1 MTKLKVK
8 VQPPKLT
15 LPSIDK
21 NNKPEQKPEVAAPII
36 TSTNNKQEIQPALVT
51 TQNSDKKTNQ
61 INKQEE
67 NPVVAAP
74 ITSTPLKNK
83 QEKQPEAATSC
94 NNINDILKPP
104 MKNNNPAAKKQTTK
118 KQNKEQKLRE
128 AAKNCTNIT
137 KYFKP
142 RELTKNTGIDI
153 SLPRQSGPRNV
164 SSKESE
170 PQLVPELNIKHFI
183 LQRSDLSES
192 VKNLQNSHNLASDY
206 QGLSGQNTE

>member
-1 MTKLKVK
+1 
-8 VQPPKLT
+8 
-15 LPSIDK
+15 
-21 NNKPEQKPEVAAPII
+21 
-36 TSTNNKQEIQPALVT
+36 
-51 TQNSDKKTNQ
+51 
-61 INKQEE
+61 
-67 NPVVAAP
+67 
-74 ITSTPLKNK
+74 
-83 QEKQPEAATSC
+83 
-94 NNINDILKPP
+94 

-164 SSKESE
+164 SSNESE
-170 PQLVPELNIKHFI
+170 PQLVPELNIQHFI